1 MTGSV
6 LWNECTRYIKCQ
18 NMSQQ
23 LNKYQSFIEPGH
35 VEPDLC
41 SLHNTK
47 LKTQEKQY
55 ILYIYTNTT
64 QQQSLR
70 PFRLTIHSPDAQAQ
84 GCVTCHIA
92 CRQAERKELHNSGKG
107 KTNIKKEPLKE
118 RRTQC
123 DTTFPVRRRSLGARP
138 ADWGPTTIHRATEAA
153 ARGADRESERPRER
167 RSRAQ
172 RCSHF

>member
-1 MTGSV
+1 MSV
-6 LWNECTRYIKCQ
+6 HVTSNVKTCHSSSINTSHLLSLVTWNLTSVHYTIPSWR
-18 NMSQQ
+18 
-23 LNKYQSFIEPGH
+23 
-35 VEPDLC
+35 
-41 SLHNTK
+41 
-47 LKTQEKQY
+47 LKRNN
-55 ILYIYTNTT
+55 IYIYTNTT
-64 QQQSLR
+64 QQQNLR

-84 GCVTCHIA
+84 SCVTCHIA

-118 RRTQC
+118 RSTQC
-123 DTTFPVRRRSLGARP
+123 DTTFPVRRCSLGARP